1 MQNSSGHGIYDHL
14 VVAVVRMTRTKT
26 NYWAEF
32 VIDLSL
38 AIVFVAY
45 GIVKHE
51 VEPVT
56 GLLTFLLGLFIFTFI
71 EYFVHRWVFHGPIKL
86 LEQGH
91 TAHHSD
97 PKGYDSLPF
106 FVPAVVM
113 LTCTAVLSLF
123 LPLAY
128 DLLLCGAMMF
138 GYLSYVLSHF
148 AMHHWRPVNRYA
160 RRWAALH
167 HVHHYHDTYNYGV
180 TTPLWDIILG
190 TKYSSRHKRI

>member
-1 MQNSSGHGIYDHL
+1 MQMFSIRSFYDRL
-14 VVAVVRMTRTKT
+14 VDAVVRMTRTKT

-32 VIDLSL
+32 VIDLGF
-38 AIVFVAY
+38 AITFLSY

-51 VEPVT
+51 VHLVL
-56 GLLTFLLGLFIFTFI
+56 GLLTFVLGLLAFTFI
-71 EYFVHRWVFHGPIKL
+71 EYFVHRWLFHGPVKL

-91 TAHHSD
+91 TAHHND
-97 PKGYDSLPF
+97 PLGYDSLPF
-106 FVPAVVM
+106 FFPALVM
-113 LTCTAVLSLF
+113 LGFAALLSLF

-128 DLLLCGAMMF
+128 NLLLCSAMLF

-167 HVHHYHDTYNYGV
+167 HIHHYHDTYNYGV
-180 TTPLWDIILG
+180 TTPLWDVILG
-190 TKYSSRHKRI
+190 TKYVSQHKRI